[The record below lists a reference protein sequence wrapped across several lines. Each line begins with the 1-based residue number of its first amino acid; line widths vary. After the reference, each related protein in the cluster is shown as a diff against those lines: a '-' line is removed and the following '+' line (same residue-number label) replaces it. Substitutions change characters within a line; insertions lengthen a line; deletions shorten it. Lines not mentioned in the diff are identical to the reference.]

1 MLQNSKSGLPTST
14 GLEIP
19 DQLPPHTVSDL
30 SADYL
35 PLSEAV
41 NRLTDGLWGGL
52 PRPEPVVVI
61 KQSNGKLSVGFGPWR
76 EKAGRLLRGAA
87 VKGKLAI
94 YILAKNQARSDD
106 QDLIGDASAKP
117 EPTSVPV
124 PVIKRLILSRG
135 TLPDHPIRP
144 SMKTAEG
151 NDNLFALLTI
161 GLLVVRTSDFD
172 VWYHSERAKGRW
184 PSQRAK
190 GKKSGRP
197 TRQTEA
203 LENAVLALV
212 NDLKWSGKERIT
224 TLHRLLVAS
233 GRSDVPSQDTV
244 ARLVDQLHRKT
255 GDMKLLRVA
264 RVRQKQTRVTSA
276 LERITDS

>member
-1 MLQNSKSGLPTST
+1 MHGIVV
-14 GLEIP
+14 EIP
-19 DQLPPHTVSDL
+19 DQLHPHLVTEVPPDF
-30 SADYL
+30 L

-41 NRLTDGLWGGL
+41 NRLTDGIWGGL

-61 KQSNGKLSVGFGPWR
+61 KQSYKKLSVGFGPWR
-76 EKAGRLLRGAA
+76 ETAGRLLRVAA

-94 YILAKNQARSDD
+94 YILAKNKVRSDD
-106 QDLIGDASAKP
+106 QDLPGDASVKP

-151 NDNLFALLTI
+151 NENLFALLTI
-161 GLLVVRTSDFD
+161 GLLVVRASDFD
-172 VWYHSERAKGRW
+172 AWYHSERAKGRW

-190 GKKSGRP
+190 GKKNGRP

-212 NDLKWSGKERIT
+212 NDLKWSGKDRIT
-224 TLHRLLVAS
+224 TLYRLLVAS
-233 GRSDVPSQDTV
+233 GLSDVPSPDTV

-264 RVRQKQTRVTSA
+264 RVRQKQTRITSA